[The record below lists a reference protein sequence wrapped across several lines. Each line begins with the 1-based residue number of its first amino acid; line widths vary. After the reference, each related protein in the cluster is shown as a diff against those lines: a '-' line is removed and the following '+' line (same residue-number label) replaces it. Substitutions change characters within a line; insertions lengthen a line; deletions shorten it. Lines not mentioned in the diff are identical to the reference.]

1 MFFSK
6 FCLSAV
12 KKEGRRTKSGLLGI
26 TSYSRQDPE
35 MAWRGYPFLQHNN
48 KKCFIKFWAINKTE
62 VQKIDVEVKVE
73 VSGWLWLD

>member
-1 MFFSK
+1 MSTRNVGSKSFF
-6 FCLSAV
+6 
-12 KKEGRRTKSGLLGI
+12 RTTESVQLQPGLLGI

-35 MAWRGYPFLQHNN
+35 MAWHSFLAVQQQ
-48 KKCFIKFWAINKTE
+48 KMFIKFWAMNKNE